1 MVQAG
6 GKKYGDLS
14 IAPPTRRSDWGL
26 CVRTQKPKIGAHKP
40 KIKGNLPK
48 YTYNSLKKV
57 LAGGKKYAD
66 LCNAHLY
73 EMA

>member
-14 IAPPTRRSDWGL
+14 IAPSTKRSDWAL
-26 CVRTQKPKIGAHKP
+26 CVHTQKPKIGAHKP
-40 KIKGNLPK
+40 KQKENLLK
-48 YTYNSLKKV
+48 DTYNSLKKI

>member
-14 IAPPTRRSDWGL
+14 ISPSTRRSDWAL
-26 CVRTQKPKIGAHKP
+26 CVRTQKSKMGAQKP
-40 KIKGNLPK
+40 KQKGNLLK
-48 YTYNSLKKV
+48 DTYNSLKKI

>member
-14 IAPPTRRSDWGL
+14 IAPPTRRSDWAL

-40 KIKGNLPK
+40 KIKGNLLK
-48 YTYNSLKKV
+48 DTYNSQKRS
-57 LAGGKKYAD
+57 
-66 LCNAHLY
+66 
-73 EMA
+73 